1 MFVFNMF
8 SPILCNLKTGL
19 ANELPTTQQRQRIRF
34 QFRICCY
41 MTMFH
46 SMTPPKIKI
55 IGYIVCEKK
64 KLHCE
69 WLFEKKKKKFVK
81 QGRLRGETLA
91 FHQCW
96 VWFRLVAMSGLSLL
110 SVLAWLR
117 GRSIS
122 GFPSL
127 IFPTTEANISKFQ
140 FSARIADL
148 HENQIRPML
157 LPLWIL

>member
-64 KLHCE
+64 KSCIANDYLKKNFFCE
-69 WLFEKKKKKFVK
+69 TEKA
-81 QGRLRGETLA
+81 QG
-91 FHQCW
+91 
-96 VWFRLVAMSGLSLL
+96 
-110 SVLAWLR
+110 
-117 GRSIS
+117 
-122 GFPSL
+122 
-127 IFPTTEANISKFQ
+127 
-140 FSARIADL
+140 
-148 HENQIRPML
+148 
-157 LPLWIL
+157 

>member
-8 SPILCNLKTGL
+8 SPILCYLKTGL

-64 KLHCE
+64 SCIANDYL
-69 WLFEKKKKKFVK
+69 KKKKTFCETGKAQGWNARLPPMLGLIPACCHVWAKFVV
-81 QGRLRGETLA
+81 GSRL
-91 FHQCW
+91 
-96 VWFRLVAMSGLSLL
+96 
-110 SVLAWLR
+110 LR